1 MGIKTLNKKFHKP
14 IYAIYGFVRFADEI
28 VDSFYGQNQKN
39 LLQEFKKETYNSI
52 RRKMSLNPILNSF
65 QICVNKYKISE
76 ELIESFLYSMEMD
89 LNKKKYDK
97 SNYEKYIYGSAEVV
111 GLMCLKIF
119 CKKES
124 EYKSLVRYAKSLG
137 SAFQKINF
145 LRDLKSDYKD
155 RGRLYFPDV
164 NYNSLDNKEK
174 KIIEK
179 NILSD
184 FNSGLIG
191 IKKLPDE
198 AKFGVY
204 LTYKYYL
211 SLFNKISRLDAEII
225 KQKRIRVSNFSKFI
239 IFIKS
244 FLLIKLNLI

>member
-1 MGIKTLNKKFHKP
+1 LGIKTLNKKFHEP

-28 VDSFYGQNQKN
+28 VDSFYDQNQKK
-39 LLQEFKKETYNSI
+39 LLEEFKKETYSSI
-52 RRKMSLNPILNSF
+52 KREMSLNPILNSF
-65 QICVNKYKISE
+65 QICVNKYKIPE
-76 ELIESFLYSMEMD
+76 DLIDSFLYSMEMD
-89 LNKKKYDK
+89 LNKKQYNNV
-97 SNYEKYIYGSAEVV
+97 NYEKYIYGSAEVV

-124 EYKSLVRYAKSLG
+124 KYKSLKKYAKRLG
-137 SAFQKINF
+137 AAFQKINF

-155 RGRLYFPDV
+155 RGRLYFPNV
-164 NYNSLDNKEK
+164 NYSSLNNKEK
-174 KIIEK
+174 KMIEN

-191 IKKLPDE
+191 IKKLPKE

-211 SLFNKISRLDAEII
+211 KLFKKISNIDAEII
-225 KQKRIRVSNFSKFI
+225 KQKRIRISNFSKFI

-244 FLLIKLNLI
+244 FVLVKLNLI

>member
-1 MGIKTLNKKFHKP
+1 M
-14 IYAIYGFVRFADEI
+14 
-28 VDSFYGQNQKN
+28 
-39 LLQEFKKETYNSI
+39 LLDI
-52 RRKMSLNPILNSF
+52 
-65 QICVNKYKISE
+65 
-76 ELIESFLYSMEMD
+76 
-89 LNKKKYDK
+89 
-97 SNYEKYIYGSAEVV
+97 NYT
-111 GLMCLKIF
+111 
-119 CKKES
+119 
-124 EYKSLVRYAKSLG
+124 
-137 SAFQKINF
+137 
-145 LRDLKSDYKD
+145 
-155 RGRLYFPDV
+155 
-164 NYNSLDNKEK
+164 SLDNKEK

-225 KQKRIRVSNFSKFI
+225 KQKRIRISNFSKFI

>member
-28 VDSFYGQNQKN
+28 VDSFYNQNQKN
-39 LLQEFKKETYNSI
+39 LLQEFKKETYSSI

-65 QICVNKYKISE
+65 QICVNKYKIPE
-76 ELIESFLYSMEMD
+76 DLIESFLYSMEMD
-89 LNKKKYDK
+89 LNKKKYNK
-97 SNYEKYIYGSAEVV
+97 VNYEKYIYGSAEVV

-124 EYKSLVRYAKSLG
+124 EYKSLKKYAKSLG

-155 RGRLYFPDV
+155 RGRLYFPNV
-164 NYNSLDNKEK
+164 NYSTLENKEK

-179 NILSD
+179 NILND
-184 FNSGLIG
+184 FNNGLIG
-191 IKKLPDE
+191 IKKLPKE
-198 AKFGVY
+198 AKFGVF

-211 SLFNKISRLDAEII
+211 KLFKKISDLDTEII
-225 KQKRIRVSNFSKFI
+225 KQKRIRISNISKLI
-239 IFIKS
+239 IFVKS
-244 FLLIKLNLI
+244 FILIKLNLI